1 MVNLI
6 PQALSLVGIGLFLFF
21 SFVGVFQGGGSNS
34 VFIGVAVLSV
44 VLVACKFLEKW
55 LQD

>member
-6 PQALSLVGIGLFLFF
+6 PQALSLVGIGLFLYF

-34 VFIGVAVLSV
+34 VFIGVAALSA